1 MVGFKSSLHDGYQ
14 YLLTVS
20 VHEDQ
25 RIAIPSDSYLINYF
39 NDLYD
44 YLGVGPPVYFVTQG
58 QNVTE
63 IINQQALCGRFST
76 CDPYSLSN
84 VLEQE
89 RKRPEIS
96 FIAEP
101 AASWIDDYLLWLNP
115 SLDQCCRVKK
125 SDPSELCGAFDDDN
139 ECQVCFGDRKPA
151 WNITLHG
158 MPQGQEFLDY
168 LKTWINA
175 PTGEDCPL
183 AGKAAYSHAIVP
195 DYEKT
200 TIKTTH
206 FRTSHTPLRSQQN
219 FIDAYAS
226 ARRIADTIS
235 KNTGI
240 KVFPYSKFYIYFD
253 QYSTIVRLTGGLLFA
268 ALSCIFLVS
277 AILLGSIKT
286 GLVLSTTVLM
296 IVVDIMGV
304 MAIWGV
310 SLNAVSLVNLV
321 ICVGIGVEFCSHV
334 ARAFMF
340 PTMLDRVRGGRFRS
354 RDARA
359 LGALVN
365 VGGSVSSFH
374 SLLLILG

>member
-1 MVGFKSSLHDGYQ
+1 MVCSESLPCRTNRNTPANI
-14 YLLTVS
+14 L
-20 VHEDQ
+20 VHIDQ
-25 RIAIPSDSYLINYF
+25 RIAIPSDSYLISYF

-58 QNVTE
+58 QNATE
-63 IINQQALCGRFST
+63 INNQQALCGRFST
-76 CDPYSLSN
+76 CDTYSLSN
-84 VLEQE
+84 ILEQE
-89 RKRPEIS
+89 RKRPSIS

-101 AASWIDDYLLWLNP
+101 AASWVDDYLLWLNP

-125 SDPSELCGAFDDDN
+125 SDPSKLCGEFDSDFQ
-139 ECQVCFGDRKPA
+139 CQVCFKDRKPA
-151 WNITLHG
+151 WNITLNG
-158 MPQGQEFLDY
+158 MPQGREFLDY
-168 LKTWINA
+168 LKIWIDA

-195 DYEKT
+195 DQENI
-200 TIKTTH
+200 TIKATH

-226 ARRIADTIS
+226 ARRIANTIS
-235 KNTGI
+235 QNTGI
-240 KVFPYSKFYIYFD
+240 KVFPYSKFYIFFD

-268 ALSCIFLVS
+268 ALGCIFLVS

-286 GLVLSTTVLM
+286 GLVISATVLM

-304 MAIWGV
+304 MAVWGV

-340 PTMLDRVRGGRFRS
+340 PSRSVVDRAKVKFRGK
-354 RDARA
+354 DARA
-359 LGALVN
+359 LSALVN
-365 VGGSVSSFH
+365 VGGSVSYFPPYIS
-374 SLLLILG
+374 

>member
-1 MVGFKSSLHDGYQ
+1 MSSIR
-14 YLLTVS
+14 LLIFLTRL
-20 VHEDQ
+20 DQ
-25 RIAIPSDSYLINYF
+25 RIAIPSDSYLIGYF

-58 QNVTE
+58 QNFTE
-63 IINQQALCGRFST
+63 NDGQKALCGRFST
-76 CDPYSLSN
+76 CDTYSLSN

-89 RKRPEIS
+89 RKRPETS

-101 AASWIDDYLLWLNP
+101 AASWIDDYFLWLNP

-125 SDPSELCGAFDDDN
+125 TNPSQLCGEFDNDHK
-139 ECQVCFGDRKPA
+139 CKVCFKDRKPA

-168 LKTWINA
+168 LKIWIDA

-195 DYEKT
+195 DHEKT
-200 TIKTTH
+200 TIETTH
-206 FRTSHTPLRSQQN
+206 FRTSHTPLRSQQD

-226 ARRIADTIS
+226 ARRIANTIS

-240 KVFPYSKFYIYFD
+240 KVFPYSKFYIFFD
-253 QYSTIVRLTGGLLFA
+253 QYSTIVGLTGGLLLA
-268 ALSCIFLVS
+268 ALGCIFFIS

-286 GLVLSTTVLM
+286 GLVISTTVLM

-321 ICVGIGVEFCSHV
+321 ICVGIGVEFCSHI

-340 PTMLDRVRGGRFRS
+340 PSSAARARFRG

-359 LGALVN
+359 MGALVN
-365 VGGSVSSFH
+365 VGGSVS
-374 SLLLILG
+374 